1 MKLNELLN
9 NIPLVALQGND
20 LTSISGVDID
30 SRKIKPG
37 YLFVAIRGTQ
47 ADGHLYIPKAIEQ
60 GAVAVMC
67 EEMPEAQ
74 QAGVTYIQVEST
86 EEVVGQLATNF
97 YGNPTSKLRLVGVT
111 GTNGKTTIATL
122 YIICSENW
130 ATSVVCF
137 PPCAT
142 ISTKSPCQPT
152 TLHLAPSS

>member
-122 YIICSENW
+122 LYNMFRKLGYKCGLLSTVCNYIDEKPVP
-130 ATSVVCF
+130 ADH
-137 PPCAT
+137 
-142 ISTKSPCQPT
+142 T
-152 TLHLAPSS
+152 TPSQ

>member
-97 YGNPTSKLRLVGVT
+97 YGNPTSKLKLVG
-111 GTNGKTTIATL
+111 GT
-122 YIICSENW
+122 
-130 ATSVVCF
+130 
-137 PPCAT
+137 
-142 ISTKSPCQPT
+142 
-152 TLHLAPSS
+152 